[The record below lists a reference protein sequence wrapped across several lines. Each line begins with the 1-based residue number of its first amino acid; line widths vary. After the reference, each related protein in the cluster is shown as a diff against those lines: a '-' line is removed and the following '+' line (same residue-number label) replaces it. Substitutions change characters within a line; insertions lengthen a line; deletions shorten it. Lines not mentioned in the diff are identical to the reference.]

1 MAELPDPELLTSTEP
16 PFLDLFMTVVR
27 VADWSRIVRWYI
39 DTLRLVPVLMDPQHE
54 FAFLAAGQGR
64 LGLHGVKG
72 ARESTI
78 PSKVRLVFQVKDVD
92 LERLRLIELGVE
104 VSVPFDNRA
113 EGYREIRLH
122 DPDGNS
128 LTLFAWIDSARG
140 RRRSP
145 NRQQQTR
152 DSELVTPDK
161 GIERQSD

>member
-1 MAELPDPELLTSTEP
+1 MAELPEPEPLASTEP

-27 VADWSRIVRWYI
+27 VADWSRLVRWYI
-39 DTLRLVPVLMDPQHE
+39 DTLRLVPVLLDPKHE

-72 ARESTI
+72 ARESTV
-78 PSKVRLVFQVKDVD
+78 PSKVRLVFQVRDVD
-92 LERLRLIELGVE
+92 LERQRLIELGVE

-128 LTLFAWIDSARG
+128 LTLFAWIDPMRARPVS
-140 RRRSP
+140 R
-145 NRQQQTR
+145 NR
-152 DSELVTPDK
+152 E
-161 GIERQSD
+161 